1 MEHTNHHF
9 NGIDYVCECGKHFE
23 KKRSLSVH
31 ARFCSQYV
39 KETKRS
45 KY

>member
-1 MEHTNHHF
+1 MEQNYNHF
-9 NGIDYVCECGKHFE
+9 NGVDYVCECGKHFE
-23 KKRSLSVH
+23 KKRSLTVH
-31 ARFCSQYV
+31 ARFCPQYV